1 MRKDHPNEV
10 SILGSEFSWDV
21 VWLIGFR
28 LGMCREE
35 QPLTVLTRHGLLAA
49 VVDFGASDVIYSI
62 SSKE

>member
-1 MRKDHPNEV
+1 M
-10 SILGSEFSWDV
+10 GSEFSWDV
-21 VWLIGFR
+21 VWLIRFR

-35 QPLTVLTRHGLLAA
+35 QPLTALTRHELLAA